1 MTSARILSLDD
12 PRIAGYRSL
21 RERSLRDEGLFITE
35 GALLAE
41 RLLASRFPIE
51 SLLVSEGAQNSQ
63 ARFLDL
69 AQDRAPVYVAK
80 PALLRQIVGFD
91 FHRGVLA
98 LGRRLPFPN
107 AIDLVESLTQSLTDA
122 AGSSAR
128 LRLVACP
135 STETSENLG
144 LIVRSAR
151 AFGVHGL
158 LLGEGADP
166 LSRRCL
172 RQSMGSALFL
182 PMARSAR
189 LLEELRELRRSL
201 GLRLVAAVANGVGG
215 SSSGGVTELSKFVW
229 PERAVLAVGHEF
241 DGLDQ
246 SWLESCDDRVTIPVA
261 PECDSL
267 NVAVATG
274 VLLHHMS
281 TVT

>member
-12 PRIAGYRSL
+12 PRVASYRSL

-41 RLLASRFPIE
+41 RLLASRFPVE
-51 SLLVSEGAQNSQ
+51 SLLVSENSQ
-63 ARFLDL
+63 ARFSGL
-69 AQDRAPVYVAK
+69 ARKRAPLYVAD
-80 PALLRQIVGFD
+80 PSLLRQIVGFD

-98 LGRRLPFPN
+98 LGRRLPAPSATF
-107 AIDLVESLTQSLTDA
+107 LVEELA
-122 AGSSAR
+122 RPNER

-135 STETSENLG
+135 ATETSENLG

-158 LLGEGADP
+158 LLPQDGADP

-182 PMARSAR
+182 PTARSAR
-189 LLEELRELRRSL
+189 LLEELRELRHSQ
-201 GLRLVAAVANGVGG
+201 GLRLVAAVASGASGADVG
-215 SSSGGVTELSKFVW
+215 SSSGVTMLSEFVW
-229 PERAVLAVGHEF
+229 PERCVLAVGHEF
-241 DGLDQ
+241 EGLGQ
-246 SWLESCDDRVTIPVA
+246 AWIESCDDQVTIPVA

-281 TVT
+281 CAT